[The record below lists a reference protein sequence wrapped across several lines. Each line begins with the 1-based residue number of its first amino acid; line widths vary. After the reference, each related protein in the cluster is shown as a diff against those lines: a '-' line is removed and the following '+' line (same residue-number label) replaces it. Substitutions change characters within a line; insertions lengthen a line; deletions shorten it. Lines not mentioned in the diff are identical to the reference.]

1 MNDKKRMGALLGVL
15 AILAIANIFNW
26 VSDDGFEGPGFFAD
40 ELDPGFSP
48 KFQRAALELERTPVL
63 NFGADRAWE
72 PVDVV
77 DQRNPFIFGVDRKKE
92 AEQKQ
97 RMEALEKQREALAAE
112 PVPEVVTVVRP
123 QFDGRVIGLMKSSGD
138 GPKMVSISYNQEIHI
153 LKEGQVLAGKY
164 RLIAV
169 EDERV
174 VLHGLE
180 TDEEIEIQVQTR

>member
-1 MNDKKRMGALLGVL
+1 M
-15 AILAIANIFNW
+15 
-26 VSDDGFEGPGFFAD
+26 
-40 ELDPGFSP
+40 
-48 KFQRAALELERTPVL
+48 
-63 NFGADRAWE
+63 
-72 PVDVV
+72 V
-77 DQRNPFIFGVDRKKE
+77 DQRNPFIFGVVRKKE

-123 QFDGRVIGLMKSSGD
+123 QFDGRGIGLMKSSGD

-164 RLIAV
+164 RLTAV